1 MKKMQWMLATSL
13 VCGGALFTACSDDSS
28 SSSTPDEPKAS
39 AEQTAFVENT
49 RANLKDLA
57 ENLNF
62 SSWQLANHMNMEF
75 NERVLNNDEIDNAIT
90 RTISAD
96 IYNSI
101 TAVEKKSE
109 LSKLGYENVAT
120 VDLSRLKA
128 SFTLTKDGTFDVKEA
143 KNFEIVLSI
152 RNPETKKVSEDSLKL
167 TLKMGGDSYKF
178 INKKLSTDELAV
190 VMKVPEEISFAI
202 SAKPDDKWEDLFT
215 GSFKNDIR
223 SNSKSEYV
231 DIRNTSFNITGE
243 VNSTLKAV
251 ELANGDKTKADAT
264 TIKFAIGKDVSKK
277 KNGAMFDFKHNKKN
291 MLSFYVEN
299 HMGDRDDVDLSE
311 LTNSSSIVD
320 VITALA
326 AGTGI
331 DSLTLTLLDDITIS
345 LKVSDNQKLMK
356 AQQALADA
364 RRSYADEKTI
374 ESYTKQVNKLVTAS
388 LTAKD
393 VDQTIPVTFETVQF
407 GVDFWTMPALQFNKD
422 EGYVPLVEVL
432 DQKSIEYGINII
444 DHAAEPMQDA
454 IVVVRQLMQ
463 YFQKLA
469 GLYDDYQGDNDAE

>member
-62 SSWQLANHMNMEF
+62 SSWQLANHVNKEF

-109 LSKLGYENVAT
+109 LGKLGYENVAT

-143 KNFEIVLSI
+143 KNFEIVLPI
-152 RNPETKKVSEDSLKL
+152 RNPETKKVSEESLKL

-178 INKKLSTDELAV
+178 INKNLSLDDLAV

-202 SAKPDDKWEDLFT
+202 SAKPEGKWEDLFT

-243 VNSTLKAV
+243 VNSTIKAV

-264 TIKFAIGKDVSKK
+264 TIKFAIGKDVTKK

-320 VITALA
+320 VIT
-326 AGTGI
+326 
-331 DSLTLTLLDDITIS
+331 
-345 LKVSDNQKLMK
+345 
-356 AQQALADA
+356 
-364 RRSYADEKTI
+364 
-374 ESYTKQVNKLVTAS
+374 S

-432 DQKSIEYGINII
+432 DPKSIEYGINII